1 MKKRTVGLLAF
12 TLTLVCLFSACGTK
26 QTNPQN
32 ESPKNQMEENRFINN
47 EPRYGY
53 GEGSDACIE
62 PEYKINC
69 RSMNEYLEAKSNS
82 GFSVE
87 EGWIPWEQFSVL
99 GDFKKSYWIKGG
111 SGGAQYDYLYTDPN
125 TGKTMVYH
133 VEFGKLPEKAAI
145 VNMKEYHQWY
155 YGKEISEDFFERST
169 VRYTAKDFSNP
180 DLTKDQEVKK
190 GVFILLD
197 DMVEYKQM
205 HDGQLDSFIDF
216 VYNGYHILVVKLDE
230 SEEDYLPFDSS
241 EDHEI
246 IRRLTNT
253 ETYMDAIKELM
264 DPKNAQTAK

>member
-1 MKKRTVGLLAF
+1 
-12 TLTLVCLFSACGTK
+12 
-26 QTNPQN
+26 
-32 ESPKNQMEENRFINN
+32 MEENRFINN

-99 GDFKKSYWIKGG
+99 GDFKRSYWIKG
-111 SGGAQYDYLYTDPN
+111 SDGAAEYEYLYTDPG
-125 TGKTMVYH
+125 TGKSMVYS
-133 VEFGKLPEKAAI
+133 VNFNKLPKKAAI
-145 VNMKEYHQWY
+145 VNMKEYEQWY
-155 YGKEISEDFFERST
+155 YGKEISENYFDEIV

-190 GVFILLD
+190 GVYILLD
-197 DMVEYKQM
+197 DILRCSQL
-205 HDGQLDSFIDF
+205 DNGQLDSFIFF
-216 VYNGYHILVVKLDE
+216 VYNGYKILLTKQDANA
-230 SEEDYLPFDSS
+230 EDYLPFDSS